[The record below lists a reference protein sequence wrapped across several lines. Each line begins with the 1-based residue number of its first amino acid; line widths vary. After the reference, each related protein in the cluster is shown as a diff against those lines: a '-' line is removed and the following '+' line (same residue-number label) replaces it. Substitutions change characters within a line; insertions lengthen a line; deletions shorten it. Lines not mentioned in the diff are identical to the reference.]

1 LIVVGDRVFTDV
13 VMANRMRG
21 GVGFNNMSRNF
32 THRKTKPGQ
41 GSEPYQPNG
50 PLAIWTTD
58 VWKKEAT
65 GMRWLERKLVEVAQR
80 WTKDAQ
86 GDRPDTAQ
94 FVRGFMEPEPLSA
107 SDIMAE
113 LFRRI
118 RRV

>member
-21 GVGFNNMSRNF
+21 GVGFNMTRNF
-32 THRKTKPGQ
+32 TQRKTEPGQ
-41 GSEPYQPNG
+41 GSEPHEPNG

-65 GMRWLERKLVEVAQR
+65 GVRWLERKLVEVVQR
-80 WTKDAQ
+80 WTKDVQ

-94 FVRGFMEPEPLSA
+94 FVRGFVEPEPLSA
-107 SDIMAE
+107 CDIMAG

-118 RRV
+118 RKV